1 MTDVPSNLIPTRISQ
16 LPVAPVADENS
27 QMMIIYQ
34 GNNYRIRVGDLL
46 SVAGVPLTRQVIAGT
61 GMAGGGQLSANVTLS
76 IAPGGVGSTELAASG
91 VTPGVYGNS
100 TDIPIFTVD
109 ATGRVVAATTIPAT
123 ITGYVPDTRQ
133 VIAGTGLTGGGPLN
147 ADVTLAAALSDLLPL
162 IGDNAGSAGV
172 STEMA
177 RADHQHPA
185 VDLSDQAQINGILPM
200 DQGGTARSL
209 VPDNGGIVWSGADG
223 LYIGPA
229 GVYGQV
235 LMSAGQAEYVWA
247 TIDVDIP
254 RPANTVRAGPVSG
267 PDAIPTFRALV
278 NADIPTTLDGKTLT
292 NVDVNSGTIDG
303 TVIGGSVPAAATVT
317 TLDTDY
323 VDFAPALSP
332 LPVDATGRLYY
343 DNNDQFQT
351 LVFQMNGSVVQHI
364 GEEQFYRIKCQ
375 GSITKGQVVMFAGTV
390 GASGGLIGAAAT
402 GLQPEQANYILGV
415 ADESGSNNDWI
426 FVTSFGEVKQID
438 TTGGAENWVQ
448 GQVLY
453 YNPAVTG
460 GLTKTKPNTP
470 NAIAIVAAVVHVG
483 SSNGILFVRP
493 TYGNVLGATDGN
505 VQFGTLNNGDVIAYD
520 GTDLRW
526 ENVAQSSLAVGSA
539 TNVAGGG
546 SNQIVYNTGSGATSF
561 ITAPTVANTY
571 LEWSGSAFQWSSNPL
586 GTVTSVDVSG
596 GTTGV
601 TFTGGPITTSGTITM
616 GGTLAV
622 ANGGTGQ
629 TTAQAAM
636 NTFAG
641 ATTSGQYLRGNG
653 SNVVMSAIQAADV
666 PTLNQNTTGS
676 AGSVA
681 NAATFNNSGAGA
693 ASGATFDGSAARTIS
708 YNTIGAPSVSG
719 ANATG
724 TWGISVTGSSASAT
738 NVLGGGSNQIVYNT
752 GAGTTSFITAPTV
765 ANTFLE
771 WSGSA
776 FQWATNPLGT
786 VTSVDVSGGTTGLT
800 TSGGP
805 ITSSGTITLAG
816 TLGVSNGGTGQ
827 TTFTDG
833 QLLIGNS
840 TGNTLAKATLT
851 AGSGISVT
859 NGSGSITIAATN
871 NATVTSVDVSGGTTG
886 LTFSGGPVTTSGTI
900 TMAGTLGLANG
911 GSGQTTAQA
920 AMNAFAGATT
930 SGQYLRGNGSNVVMS
945 AIQAADV
952 PTLNQN
958 TTGSAGSVTN
968 AATFNNSGAGAASGT
983 TFDGSAART
992 ISYNTI
998 GAPSTTGTNASG
1010 TWGISVTGSAGSAT
1024 NVAGGGANQIVY
1036 NTGAST
1042 TSFITAPTVSSTFLK
1057 WTGSAFTWDTA
1068 GAGTVTSVDVSGGTT
1083 GLTTS
1088 GGPVT
1093 GSGTITLAGTLAVAN
1108 GGTGQTTYTNGQLLI
1123 GNTTGNTLTKA
1134 TLTAGTG
1141 ISVTNGTGSITIAA
1155 TNNGTVTSVAVSG
1168 GTTGLTTSG
1177 GPITSSGTITLAGT
1191 LAIAN
1196 GGTGQTTAQAA
1207 MNAFAGATTS
1217 GQYLR
1222 GNGTN
1227 VVMSAIQAADVPTLN
1242 QNTTGSAG
1250 SVANAVTFNNSGAGA
1265 ASGTTFNGSVARTIS
1280 YNTVGAP
1287 STTGTNASGTWGI
1300 SITGTAATATNLA
1313 GGAAS
1318 NIVYQSGAGT
1328 TAFLA
1333 NGTAGQVLKS
1343 NGASAPSWAGIDGG
1357 TF

>member
-133 VIAGTGLTGGGPLN
+133 VIAGTGLTGGGALSSN
-147 ADVTLAAALSDLLPL
+147 VTLAAALSDLLPL
-162 IGDNAGSAGV
+162 IGDNAGAAGV

-209 VPDNGGIVWSGADG
+209 VPDEGGIVWSGADG

-235 LMSAGQAEYVWA
+235 LVSAGQAEYIWA
-247 TIDVDIP
+247 SIDVDIP
-254 RPANTVRAGPVSG
+254 RPANTGRAGPVSG

-292 NVDVNSGTIDG
+292 NVDVNSGTIDN
-303 TVIGGSVPAAATVT
+303 TTIGATTPAPATVT
-317 TLDTDY
+317 TLDTEY

-375 GSITKGQVVMFAGTV
+375 GSITKGQVVMFAGAV

-415 ADESGSNNDWI
+415 ADESCSNNDWI
-426 FVTSFGEVKQID
+426 FVTSFGEVKNID

-470 NAIAIVAAVVHVG
+470 NAITVVAAVVHVG

-493 TYGNVLGATDGN
+493 TFGSVLGGTDGN
-505 VQFGTLNNGDVIAYD
+505 VQFGTLNNGDVIVYD

-526 ENVAQSSLAVGSA
+526 ENVAQSSLVVGSA
-539 TNVAGGG
+539 TNVAGGAA
-546 SNQIVYNTGSGATSF
+546 NQIVYNTGSGATSF

-616 GGTLAV
+616 SGTLAV
-622 ANGGTGQ
+622 
-629 TTAQAAM
+629 
-636 NTFAG
+636 
-641 ATTSGQYLRGNG
+641 
-653 SNVVMSAIQAADV
+653 
-666 PTLNQNTTGS
+666 
-676 AGSVA
+676 
-681 NAATFNNSGAGA
+681 
-693 ASGATFDGSAARTIS
+693 
-708 YNTIGAPSVSG
+708 
-719 ANATG
+719 
-724 TWGISVTGSSASAT
+724 
-738 NVLGGGSNQIVYNT
+738 
-752 GAGTTSFITAPTV
+752 
-765 ANTFLE
+765 
-771 WSGSA
+771 
-776 FQWATNPLGT
+776 
-786 VTSVDVSGGTTGLT
+786 
-800 TSGGP
+800 
-805 ITSSGTITLAG
+805 
-816 TLGVSNGGTGQ
+816 
-827 TTFTDG
+827 
-833 QLLIGNS
+833 
-840 TGNTLAKATLT
+840 
-851 AGSGISVT
+851 
-859 NGSGSITIAATN
+859 
-871 NATVTSVDVSGGTTG
+871 
-886 LTFSGGPVTTSGTI
+886 
-900 TMAGTLGLANG
+900 
-911 GSGQTTAQA
+911 
-920 AMNAFAGATT
+920 
-930 SGQYLRGNGSNVVMS
+930 
-945 AIQAADV
+945 
-952 PTLNQN
+952 
-958 TTGSAGSVTN
+958 
-968 AATFNNSGAGAASGT
+968 
-983 TFDGSAART
+983 
-992 ISYNTI
+992 
-998 GAPSTTGTNASG
+998 
-1010 TWGISVTGSAGSAT
+1010 
-1024 NVAGGGANQIVY
+1024 
-1036 NTGAST
+1036 
-1042 TSFITAPTVSSTFLK
+1042 
-1057 WTGSAFTWDTA
+1057 
-1068 GAGTVTSVDVSGGTT
+1068 
-1083 GLTTS
+1083 
-1088 GGPVT
+1088 
-1093 GSGTITLAGTLAVAN
+1093 
-1108 GGTGQTTYTNGQLLI
+1108 
-1123 GNTTGNTLTKA
+1123 
-1134 TLTAGTG
+1134 
-1141 ISVTNGTGSITIAA
+1141 
-1155 TNNGTVTSVAVSG
+1155 
-1168 GTTGLTTSG
+1168 
-1177 GPITSSGTITLAGT
+1177 
-1191 LAIAN
+1191 AN

-1242 QNTTGSAG
+1242 QNTTGNAG
-1250 SVANAVTFNNSGAGA
+1250 S
-1265 ASGTTFNGSVARTIS
+1265 
-1280 YNTVGAP
+1280 
-1287 STTGTNASGTWGI
+1287 
-1300 SITGTAATATNLA
+1300 ATNVA
-1313 GGAAS
+1313 GGAA
-1318 NIVYQSGAGT
+1318 NQLVYNTAASTTSFVVAPTVSSTFLKWDGA
-1328 TAFLA
+1328 AF
-1333 NGTAGQVLKS
+1333 V
-1343 NGASAPSWAGIDGG
+1343 WDV
-1357 TF
+1357 